1 MGQVYAADRG
11 ETYLS
16 YWEFGIG
23 VSANGEALPHWRR
36 YRDAGQEAASLVAAQ
51 IAVHAAH
58 GGLG

>member
-23 VSANGEALPHWRR
+23 VSADGALVPDWRR
-36 YRDAGQEAASLVAAQ
+36 YRDAVPWPASVVAAQ

-58 GGLG
+58 GGLS